1 MSIFFVFIMGCEDSS
16 KSLFNQEVSS
26 EEKFTVDKDFLIM
39 DNLLLELT
47 PEDVKELLGEPE
59 QISEDKEYYTDM
71 FDDNDRLVYEYSG
84 FIIDFVGDIEEEN
97 FSFYY
102 LKIIDDKINGP
113 RGIRI
118 DQTYE
123 EVIDN
128 FKIDSSME
136 NNTLYEE
143 EQVDNIWISGRVYLD
158 EAKEY
163 VEQVVYIDIY
173 EEQKANL
180 VLNFNEQEKV
190 EEIFLSKD
198 PTW

>member
-1 MSIFFVFIMGCEDSS
+1 
-16 KSLFNQEVSS
+16 
-26 EEKFTVDKDFLIM
+26 
-39 DNLLLELT
+39 
-47 PEDVKELLGEPE
+47 
-59 QISEDKEYYTDM
+59 
-71 FDDNDRLVYEYSG
+71 
-84 FIIDFVGDIEEEN
+84 
-97 FSFYY
+97 
-102 LKIIDDKINGP
+102 
-113 RGIRI
+113 
-118 DQTYE
+118 
-123 EVIDN
+123 
-128 FKIDSSME
+128 ME